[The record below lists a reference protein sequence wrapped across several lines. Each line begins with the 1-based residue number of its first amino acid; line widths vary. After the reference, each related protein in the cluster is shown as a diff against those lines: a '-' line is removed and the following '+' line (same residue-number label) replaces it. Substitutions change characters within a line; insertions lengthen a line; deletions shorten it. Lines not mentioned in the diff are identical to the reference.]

1 MGDEIIPLVM
11 SYGFGGDGMTN
22 DKSIKTLRMRIHDFK
37 NGILNGY
44 LKGGISPCKQTTL
57 VIIEC
62 LESNKKLWNELMT
75 TYKLKADKTNL
86 NVNVEMDK
94 LIKTLSELHMTK
106 ADKVKAIKAEF
117 EKEQQKLQQQLN
129 DALNNL

>member
-1 MGDEIIPLVM
+1 M
-11 SYGFGGDGMTN
+11 SYGFGGDIMTI
-22 DKSIKTLRMRIHDFK
+22 DKSIATLRMRIHDFK

-44 LKGGISPCKQTTL
+44 LKGGISPNKQTTL

-62 LESNKKLWNELMT
+62 LETNKKLWNELMT
-75 TYKLKADKTNL
+75 TYKLETNKTNL

-106 ADKVKAIKAEF
+106 ADKAKAIKAQH
-117 EKEQQKLQQQLN
+117 EQQIALLQQQLN
-129 DALNNL
+129 DALANL